1 MTAQFLALRFFARYG
16 DELPSYRANL
26 ARPEA
31 LESAL
36 GLTQMPY
43 YRGVFEKAGALLR
56 SMVKNHPFVDGN
68 KRLGLT
74 ATFVFLAMNGRLLVV
89 TNEEMVD
96 FAKELAATQMKWRA
110 VARWLRTHTVSLEWG
125 QAGSTPVAYVAERLE
140 PLESRLLMAERV
152 VELAVNLPKYLTALA
167 EEESTGAGR

>member
-1 MTAQFLALRFFARYG
+1 MTAQFLALRFFASYS

-26 ARPEA
+26 VRPDA
-31 LESAL
+31 LASAL
-36 GLTQMPY
+36 GLTEMPY

-74 ATFVFLAMNGRLLVV
+74 ATFVFLAINGRLLVV
-89 TNEEMVD
+89 PNEEMVE
-96 FAKELAATQMKWRA
+96 FAKELARTQMKWRT

-125 QAGSTPVAYVAERLE
+125 QAGSTPVAYVAEQIE
-140 PLESRLLMAERV
+140 SLESRLLLGERV
-152 VELAVNLPKYLTALA
+152 LDLAVNLPRYLRAL
-167 EEESTGAGR
+167 EEEEGGPGR

>member
-1 MTAQFLALRFFARYG
+1 MTAQFLALRFFASYG

-26 ARPEA
+26 VRPDA

-36 GLTQMPY
+36 GLTEMPY

-89 TNEEMVD
+89 PNEEMVE
-96 FAKELAATQMKWRA
+96 FAKELAGSQMKWRT
-110 VARWLRTHTVSLEWG
+110 VARWLRARTVSLEWG
-125 QAGSTPVAYVAERLE
+125 EAGSTPVAYVEE
-140 PLESRLLMAERV
+140 QIESLESRLLLAERV
-152 VELAVNLPKYLTALA
+152 LDLAVNLPRYLRAL
-167 EEESTGAGR
+167 EEEEAGPDR